1 MQAGVHAEVHAS
13 YERAVEKVK
22 ELESGVSRQLGEMDG
37 QLRAQDKYVRETIDS
52 NTQKLT
58 QMVANGIDGVENF
71 VQGVADELH

>member
-1 MQAGVHAEVHAS
+1 MHAS